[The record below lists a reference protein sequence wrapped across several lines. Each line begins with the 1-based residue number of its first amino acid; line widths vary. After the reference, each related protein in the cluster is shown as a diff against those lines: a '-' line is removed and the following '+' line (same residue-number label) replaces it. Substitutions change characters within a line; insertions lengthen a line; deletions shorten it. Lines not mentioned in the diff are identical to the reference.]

1 MAKKVKEADMNLYYM
16 NHGQAQK
23 GNREDEI
30 KRKKAKEREKRIKQ
44 NKARKEDDFDF
55 NTEIV
60 MQMTNRNKIKKE
72 EEKRKKIIREEKK
85 RKKRIKRIKF
95 FFKTM
100 LLLGI
105 TIGGITFAMISPIFN
120 IKDIQVLNNEQV
132 SSEAVISLSELKKE
146 ENIFSFS
153 KSKVIKKI
161 KENAYI
167 ENIKVYRKV
176 PNVVQIQVE
185 ERVHNYSVD
194 FLGKYAYI
202 NSQGYIL
209 EIAEDSKQKII
220 LHGIKTSEEQVVEKN
235 RLNNEDLEKLEDVI
249 KIMNAA
255 KEYNLDS
262 KITTIDIEDKNQYSI
277 YLKEEGKRA
286 YLGNNTNLTNKM
298 LYINAIIEEEKGKEG
313 EIFANG
319 DLNNKFKVYFKESI
333 KV

>member
-1 MAKKVKEADMNLYYM
+1 MAKKVKEADVNLYYM

-44 NKARKEDDFDF
+44 NKAMKEEDFDF

-72 EEKRKKIIREEKK
+72 EEKRKKITREDKK
-85 RKKRIKRIKF
+85 RKKRRKRVKF

-105 TIGGITFAMISPIFN
+105 VTGGVSFAMISPIFN

-132 SSEAVISLSELKKE
+132 SSETVISLSELKKE
-146 ENIFSFS
+146 ENLFRFN

-167 ENIKVYRKV
+167 ESVKVYRKV
-176 PNVVQIQVE
+176 PNIVQIQVE
-185 ERVHNYSVD
+185 ERIHNYSVD

-220 LHGIKTSEEQVVEKN
+220 LHGIKTSEEQVVERN

-262 KITTIDIEDKNQYSI
+262 KITTIDIEDKDQYSI
-277 YLKEEGKRA
+277 YLEEEGKKA

-298 LYINAIIEEEKGKEG
+298 LYINAIIEQEKGKEG